1 MKMSFRGN
9 KRNEG
14 YTLVIALYLLAAL
27 SFVVVA
33 LEGYVNAEYV
43 AAVKKS
49 ELFYT
54 TLEQENKSVRSAW
67 NNETR

>member
-54 TLEQENKSVRSAW
+54 TLEQENKSVRSA
-67 NNETR
+67 

>member
-14 YTLVIALYLLAAL
+14 YTLVIALYFIAAL

-33 LEGYVNAEYV
+33 LEGYVNAEYM

-67 NNETR
+67 NNEIR